1 MKYTEDHMNEKPLFV
16 IEEKPDVIEGQ
27 TEGETP
33 VITIEEAPSDSPRGE
48 FINVERERV
57 NNPRR
62 WLWFV
67 GGLLLSA
74 LLCVAAVMGWRY
86 YRTYINIGVPVS
98 VTSEQN
104 IAKLQNNVKKQ
115 IPEVVMTSDSILG
128 VALNFYEIKGLKAE
142 IAFTEPD
149 TTDTDVFLYSRC
161 ADQTSYDPK
170 TNHYLGSLVVNGKE
184 IEADVS
190 RLGYCA
196 MTNDNIVIG
205 IARNEDVKDY
215 VLEQGGSFFRQF
227 ILVSNGV
234 LPSRFHLHGK
244 VERRGLGR
252 IGDKL
257 FYIETRHKE
266 TMWDFADALREYGF
280 IDAIYITG
288 GTDYCFYRTADGISH
303 KIGDDTKYE
312 DKHKGEGIVPWLV
325 FKKR

>member
-1 MKYTEDHMNEKPLFV
+1 MNYTEDNMNEKPLFI

-33 VITIEEAPSDSPRGE
+33 VITIETDNSILKP
-48 FINVERERV
+48 I
-57 NNPRR
+57 RR
-62 WLWFV
+62 MPWIIATAITT
-67 GGLLLSA
+67 A
-74 LLCVAAVMGWRY
+74 LLCIGIVCGYKY
-86 YRTYINIGVPVS
+86 YRTHIDIGVPVS
-98 VTSEQN
+98 VTSAQN
-104 IAKLQNNVKKQ
+104 IEKLQKSVKKQ
-115 IPEVVMTSDSILG
+115 TPEVVMTSDSILG

-142 IAFTEPD
+142 VTFLEPD
-149 TTDTDVFLYSRC
+149 TTNTDVFLYSRS
-161 ADQTSYDPK
+161 ADLTSYDPK
-170 TNHYLGSLVVNGKE
+170 TNHYLGSLVSNGKE
-184 IEADVS
+184 MEADVS

-196 MTNDNIVIG
+196 MANENIVIG

-257 FYIETRHKE
+257 YYIETRHKE

-288 GTDYCFYRTADGISH
+288 GTDYCFYRTADGNAH

-312 DKHKGEGIVPWLV
+312 DKHKGEGLIPWLV
-325 FKKR
+325 FKKK

>member
-1 MKYTEDHMNEKPLFV
+1 MKYTEDTMNEKPLFI

-27 TEGETP
+27 GEGETP
-33 VITIEEAPSDSPRGE
+33 VITIETDKDLPKPK
-48 FINVERERV
+48 
-57 NNPRR
+57 RR
-62 WLWFV
+62 TPWIV
-67 GGLLLSA
+67 ATAITTA
-74 LLCVAAVMGWRY
+74 LLCVAMVCGYKY
-86 YRTYINIGVPVS
+86 YRTYINIGIPVS
-98 VTSEQN
+98 VTSAQN
-104 IAKLQNNVKKQ
+104 IEKLQRPLGKQ
-115 IPEVVMTSDSILG
+115 APEVVMTSDSILG
-128 VALNFYEIKGLKAE
+128 VALNLYEIRGLRAE
-142 IAFTEPD
+142 ISFTEPD
-149 TTDTDVFLYSRC
+149 STDTDVYLYSRC
-161 ADQTSYDPK
+161 SDQTSYDPA
-170 TNHYLGSLVVNGKE
+170 TNHYLGSLVMSGKE
-184 IEADVS
+184 VESDIS

-196 MTNDNIVIG
+196 MANGRMVIG

-215 VLEQGGSFFRQF
+215 VQERGGSFFRQF

-257 FYIETRHKE
+257 YYIETRHKE

-288 GTDYCFYRTADGISH
+288 GTDYCFYRTADGEAH
-303 KIGDDTKYE
+303 PIGDATKYK

>member
-1 MKYTEDHMNEKPLFV
+1 MKYTEDNMNEKPLFV
-16 IEEKPDVIEGQ
+16 IEEKPEVIEGQ
-27 TEGETP
+27 AEGETP
-33 VITIEEAPSDSPRGE
+33 VITIEASPDLSQGE
-48 FINVERERV
+48 GINVTQG
-57 NNPRR
+57 PSKR

-67 GGLLLSA
+67 GGLVISTI
-74 LLCVAAVMGWRY
+74 LCGLAVVGWRY
-86 YRTYINIGVPVS
+86 YRTNINIGVPVS
-98 VTSEQN
+98 VTSAQN
-104 IAKLQNNVKKQ
+104 IEKLQKTVKKQ
-115 IPEVVMTSDSILG
+115 TPEVVMTSDSILG

-142 IAFTEPD
+142 ITFTEPD

-170 TNHYLGSLVVNGKE
+170 TNHYLGSLVANGKE

-196 MTNDNIVIG
+196 MANDNIVIG

-215 VLEQGGSFFRQF
+215 VQEQGGSFFRQF

-288 GTDYCFYRTADGISH
+288 GTDYCFYRTADGERHDISNPAKYPH
-303 KIGDDTKYE
+303 KNHHHYFKN
-312 DKHKGEGIVPWLV
+312 KHIFL
-325 FKKR
+325 